1 VLPQDSLAGFWGG
14 KMWQGRKESTGGKG
28 LREGEEGKEE
38 VEIRKESFAPLRP
51 LNPDKT
57 SENECCDTVAQKSRY

>member
-1 VLPQDSLAGFWGG
+1 MVLPQDSLAGFWGG

-38 VEIRKESFAPLRP
+38 VEIRKESFAPSP
-51 LNPDKT
+51 T
-57 SENECCDTVAQKSRY
+57 SEP